1 MVKTHLPTKSEYDR
15 AVDELK
21 KLNEDDFY
29 DDFKD
34 KIEKLEK
41 SFIEI
46 TVSHSNDFKKEAENI
61 SSRAS
66 MLFRQME
73 SQQKEIKGYLE
84 EKQNHIIQKNQ
95 DFLELERTQLLFV
108 YEELQKSIQL
118 FNERMLELQQTVE
131 NRTKDLLGHTL
142 QAIGN
147 VSSEVTEFTKKLS
160 NSDERNIQFL
170 KQNEAYVTLTKEK
183 LALTEGKIASH
194 MAALQDME
202 NQLKQMHKRYEEMF
216 QRHSDSIKT
225 ILTVR
230 EEALINKITQQIEY
244 SDAKHFEHHE
254 NMKRE
259 LQQWHEH
266 MEALNKKSNDI
277 LGLISSRMSSK
288 EDLENVEKKSKW
300 KLNFLLAI
308 VAIEVIVI
316 GINYFL

>member
-1 MVKTHLPTKSEYDR
+1 
-15 AVDELK
+15 
-21 KLNEDDFY
+21 
-29 DDFKD
+29 
-34 KIEKLEK
+34 
-41 SFIEI
+41 
-46 TVSHSNDFKKEAENI
+46 
-61 SSRAS
+61 

-118 FNERMLELQQTVE
+118 FKERTLELQQTVE